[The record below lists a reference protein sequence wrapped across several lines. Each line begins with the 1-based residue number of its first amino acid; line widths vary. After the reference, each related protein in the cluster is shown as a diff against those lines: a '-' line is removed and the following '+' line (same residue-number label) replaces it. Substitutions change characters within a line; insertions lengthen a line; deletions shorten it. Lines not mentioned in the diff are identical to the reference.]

1 MGTQSTWENGPDCPS
16 FFRSESV
23 QDRRT
28 FPNFARPSTVTTA
41 NMKIW
46 KDIFSG
52 DEMFSDTYRM
62 SLVQGVVWEVIGKW
76 ETRTSDEIQLEGAN
90 ASAEEAA
97 EGTESSSQTGID
109 IVLNHRLTETS
120 FGAKKDFL
128 VYLKTYMKNVAAK
141 LEEQGKGDQVD
152 EFKKNIQPYVSELMK
167 SFKDLMF
174 FVGESMDPDAMIV
187 IAIEKEVDIGGE
199 KQERPVMMFFKHGLE
214 EEKF

>member
-1 MGTQSTWENGPDCPS
+1 MGS

-76 ETRTSDEIQLEGAN
+76 ETRTQDEVQLEGAN

-120 FGAKKDFL
+120 FGAKKDF
-128 VYLKTYMKNVAAK
+128 
-141 LEEQGKGDQVD
+141 
-152 EFKKNIQPYVSELMK
+152 QPYVSELMK

>member
-1 MGTQSTWENGPDCPS
+1 MGS

-23 QDRRT
+23 QDRRI

-76 ETRTSDEIQLEGAN
+76 ETRTQDEVQLEGAN

-187 IAIEKEVDIGGE
+187 IAIEKE
-199 KQERPVMMFFKHGLE
+199 ERPVMMFFKHGLE

>member
-1 MGTQSTWENGPDCPS
+1 MGLF

-28 FPNFARPSTVTTA
+28 FPNFARPSTVTAA

>member
-1 MGTQSTWENGPDCPS
+1 
-16 FFRSESV
+16 
-23 QDRRT
+23 
-28 FPNFARPSTVTTA
+28 
-41 NMKIW
+41 MKIW

-76 ETRTSDEIQLEGAN
+76 ETRTSDDIQLEGAN

-97 EGTESSSQTGID
+97 EGTESTSQTGID

>member
-1 MGTQSTWENGPDCPS
+1 MGL
-16 FFRSESV
+16 FFPVCICAGQTCFSKL
-23 QDRRT
+23 
-28 FPNFARPSTVTTA
+28 RPAFELNTV

-76 ETRTSDEIQLEGAN
+76 ETRTSDDVQLEGAN

-141 LEEQGKGDQVD
+141 LEEQGKGDQID
-152 EFKKNIQPYVSELMK
+152 EFKKNIQPYVTELMK

-187 IAIEKEVDIGGE
+187 IAIEKEVDVGGE

>member
-1 MGTQSTWENGPDCPS
+1 
-16 FFRSESV
+16 
-23 QDRRT
+23 
-28 FPNFARPSTVTTA
+28 
-41 NMKIW
+41 
-46 KDIFSG
+46 
-52 DEMFSDTYRM
+52 
-62 SLVQGVVWEVIGKW
+62 
-76 ETRTSDEIQLEGAN
+76 
-90 ASAEEAA
+90 
-97 EGTESSSQTGID
+97 
-109 IVLNHRLTETS
+109 
-120 FGAKKDFL
+120 L

>member
-1 MGTQSTWENGPDCPS
+1 MGS
-16 FFRSESV
+16 FFRSGSV
-23 QDRRT
+23 QDRRV
-28 FPNFARPSTVTTA
+28 FPNFARPSTLTTV

-62 SLVQGVVWEVIGKW
+62 KLEQGVVWEVVGKW
-76 ETRTSDEIQLEGAN
+76 ETRTQDEVQLEGAN

-97 EGTESSSQTGID
+97 EGTDSASTTGID

-141 LEEQGKGDQVD
+141 LEEQGKGDQID

-187 IAIEKEVDIGGE
+187 IAIEKEVDVGGE

>member
-1 MGTQSTWENGPDCPS
+1 
-16 FFRSESV
+16 V
-23 QDRRT
+23 QDRRV
-28 FPNFARPSTVTTA
+28 FPNFARPSTLTTV

-76 ETRTSDEIQLEGAN
+76 ETRTSDEVQLEGAN

-141 LEEQGKGDQVD
+141 LEEQGKGDQID
-152 EFKKNIQPYVSELMK
+152 EFKKNIQPYVTDLMK

-187 IAIEKEVDIGGE
+187 IAIEKEVDVGGE

>member
-1 MGTQSTWENGPDCPS
+1 MGS

-76 ETRTSDEIQLEGAN
+76 ETRTEDDVQLEGAN

-141 LEEQGKGDQVD
+141 LEEQGKGDQID
-152 EFKKNIQPYVSELMK
+152 EFKKNIQPYVTDLMK

-187 IAIEKEVDIGGE
+187 IAIEKEVDVGGE

>member
-1 MGTQSTWENGPDCPS
+1 MGTCFSKLRPASTP
-16 FFRSESV
+16 
-23 QDRRT
+23 T
-28 FPNFARPSTVTTA
+28 TV

-76 ETRTSDEIQLEGAN
+76 ETRTSDDVQLEGAN

-97 EGTESSSQTGID
+97 EGTESSSTTGID

-120 FGAKKDFL
+120 F
-128 VYLKTYMKNVAAK
+128 AAK
-141 LEEQGKGDQVD
+141 LEEQGKGDQID
-152 EFKKNIQPYVSELMK
+152 EFKKNIQPYVTELMK

-187 IAIEKEVDIGGE
+187 IAIEKEVDVGGE

>member
-1 MGTQSTWENGPDCPS
+1 MGS

-23 QDRRT
+23 QDRHT
-28 FPNFARPSTVTTA
+28 FPDFARPSTVTAA

-76 ETRTSDEIQLEGAN
+76 ETRTQDDVQLEGAN
-90 ASAEEAA
+90 ASAEEAD

>member
-1 MGTQSTWENGPDCPS
+1 
-16 FFRSESV
+16 
-23 QDRRT
+23 
-28 FPNFARPSTVTTA
+28 
-41 NMKIW
+41 
-46 KDIFSG
+46 
-52 DEMFSDTYRM
+52 M
-62 SLVQGVVWEVIGKW
+62 SLVQGVVYEVVGKW
-76 ETRTSDEIQLEGAN
+76 ETRKSDDIQLEGAN

-120 FGAKKDFL
+120 FGAKK
-128 VYLKTYMKNVAAK
+128 
-141 LEEQGKGDQVD
+141 
-152 EFKKNIQPYVSELMK
+152 NIQLYVSELMK

-214 EEKF
+214 EEKFYTAPLPTFRQIA

>member
-1 MGTQSTWENGPDCPS
+1 MGKH
-16 FFRSESV
+16 
-23 QDRRT
+23 RRA
-28 FPNFARPSTVTTA
+28 FPNFARPSTFTTA

-76 ETRTSDEIQLEGAN
+76 ETRTQDDVQLEGAN

-152 EFKKNIQPYVSELMK
+152 EFKKNIQPYVT
-167 SFKDLMF
+167 DLMF

>member
-1 MGTQSTWENGPDCPS
+1 MGS

>member
-1 MGTQSTWENGPDCPS
+1 VGVV
-16 FFRSESV
+16 R
-23 QDRRT
+23 DRRT
-28 FPNFARPSTVTTA
+28 FPNFARPSTVTAA

-76 ETRTSDEIQLEGAN
+76 ETRTQDEVQLEGAN

>member
-1 MGTQSTWENGPDCPS
+1 MGPS

-23 QDRRT
+23 QDRR
-28 FPNFARPSTVTTA
+28 FLPNFARPSTVTTA

-76 ETRTSDEIQLEGAN
+76 ETRTQDEVQLEGAN

>member
-1 MGTQSTWENGPDCPS
+1 
-16 FFRSESV
+16 V
-23 QDRRT
+23 QDRRALL
-28 FPNFARPSTVTTA
+28 NFARLSTFATV

-76 ETRTSDEIQLEGAN
+76 ETRTSDDIQLEGAN

>member
-1 MGTQSTWENGPDCPS
+1 MGSF

-23 QDRRT
+23 QDRRS

>member
-1 MGTQSTWENGPDCPS
+1 
-16 FFRSESV
+16 V

-28 FPNFARPSTVTTA
+28 FPNFARPSTVTAA

-76 ETRTSDEIQLEGAN
+76 ETRTQDEVQLEGAN

>member
-1 MGTQSTWENGPDCPS
+1 MGL

>member
-1 MGTQSTWENGPDCPS
+1 MG
-16 FFRSESV
+16 

-76 ETRTSDEIQLEGAN
+76 ETRTQDDVQLEGAN

-97 EGTESSSQTGID
+97 EGTESSSPTGID

-128 VYLKTYMKNVAAK
+128 VYLKTYM
-141 LEEQGKGDQVD
+141 
-152 EFKKNIQPYVSELMK
+152 KNIQPYVSELMK